1 MTPVLLTVLACH
13 SVEQPSIGKSP
24 VVPPSSFGDSS
35 GPAATATAKGISDAS
50 AKAPTEA
57 PLDWGTRADTTG
69 PLYPIVDGMCIHG
82 TIFQLENGAV
92 FAYGMT
98 QGPWSRGGATTA
110 QLVAEE
116 GLAPMP
122 NEGFGKAFDFWA
134 PSWMGGRA
142 PDKLWAIV
150 DVSSRIVSVTD
161 FYTGGIRVADWKLL
175 LPSGARFGDAGNAP
189 TQEVPFRRLGKPI
202 PWGEGSYAFPEGTTV
217 RTSQSDKET
226 FAFRVLGPDGAWV
239 RSPKVPNADLAEL
252 ALGASVVRLGNGEV
266 LGLAR
271 GSGTKL
277 VRWSPSK
284 AVADLPLPKQ
294 GKPPVKLLGGK
305 SRAYVEIDG
314 ELFAYDGDTIS
325 PVKVAPRLLRGMTWA
340 IGHDDALHVVLPS
353 GVALK
358 ESTDGTVTEETLPAV
373 GILYGLAKDAPWLL
387 VAGKGAQGSDMLYR
401 KTAGHWEPVPIPAP
415 PFGSELRGPLRV
427 EDVIVSSSDDVMVNV
442 RRIEKGSG
450 WKDPEPFRA
459 IYRTKRPREVLRCQD
474 TRGAT
479 GVGLHSWPPA
489 ADDTCKT
496 PVVTLLADT
505 TPKPPKDYP
514 NLRAKLRGKV
524 ELGETI
530 TLVNFQGQGRSN
542 LAALVPDMA
551 KAKALATLVSKGL
564 DLRAEV
570 VCGKPTPTRT
580 FTFDVAKGTFAF

>member
-24 VVPPSSFGDSS
+24 VATPSSFEDSS
-35 GPAATATAKGISDAS
+35 GPAATATPISDAS

-110 QLVAEE
+110 ELVADE

-122 NEGFGKAFDFWA
+122 NEGFGKAFEFWA
-134 PSWMGGRA
+134 PTSMGGRA

-150 DVSSRIVSVTD
+150 DVSSRMVSVTD

-175 LPSGARFGDAGNAP
+175 LPSGARFGDAGNSP
-189 TQEVPFRRLGKPI
+189 TGNVPYRRLGKPI
-202 PWGEGSYAFPEGTTV
+202 PWGEGSYAFPEGATV
-217 RTSQSDKET
+217 RTTQTDKET
-226 FAFRVLGPDGAWV
+226 YSFRVLGPDGAWV

-252 ALGASVVRLGNGEV
+252 AFGSLVVRLGNGEV
-266 LGLAR
+266 LGTSAQP
-271 GSGTKL
+271 GAKL

-284 AVADLPLPKQ
+284 AVADLPLPKPAKQ
-294 GKPPVKLLGGK
+294 SVKLVGGK
-305 SRAYVEIDG
+305 SRAYLEIDG
-314 ELFAYDGDTIS
+314 AIFVYEGDTLA
-325 PVKVAPRLLRGMTWA
+325 PVKVAPRLVRGMTWA

-358 ESTDGTVTEETLPAV
+358 ESTDGTVTEETLPAA

-387 VAGKGAQGSDMLYR
+387 VAGKGAQGSDALYR
-401 KTAGHWEPVPIPAP
+401 KTSGHWEPVPIPPP

-427 EDVIVSSSDDVMVNV
+427 EDLIVSSADDVLVNV

-474 TRGAT
+474 TRGST

-496 PVVTLLADT
+496 PVVTILADT

-514 NLRAKLRGKV
+514 NLRAKLRGKAD
-524 ELGETI
+524 LGDTI
-530 TLVNFQGQGRSN
+530 TFVNFQGQGRSN
-542 LAALVPDMA
+542 LAALMPDMA
-551 KAKALATLVSKGL
+551 KAKALAMLVSKGL